1 MIKISSAVHPS
12 RRVLLAGAVSLALL
26 GVAAPLAFA
35 ETPSYDGSGYIDSTA
50 RCESPDVAVVF
61 GSTASSR
68 VAICRDK
75 AGGYEYRG
83 VRVRDGAKLIA
94 PAALTSKGFVAESGG
109 GTYTVTASALEV
121 TYGGTVL
128 RDEAMVDF
136 HGSVP
141 ASASSPSTAATA
153 TDTPTATVTATA
165 TPTPAAPVKP
175 LPAEV
180 GGSAANA
187 G

>member
-1 MIKISSAVHPS
+1 MG
-12 RRVLLAGAVSLALL
+12 RRVRQQ
-26 GVAAPLAFA
+26 P
-35 ETPSYDGSGYIDSTA
+35 
-50 RCESPDVAVVF
+50 
-61 GSTASSR
+61 ASSR

-94 PAALTSKGFVAESGG
+94 PAAPRAGFVAELGG

-128 RDEAMVDF
+128 RTRAMVDF

-141 ASASSPSTAATA
+141 ASASSPSTAAT
-153 TDTPTATVTATA
+153 
-165 TPTPAAPVKP
+165 
-175 LPAEV
+175 
-180 GGSAANA
+180 
-187 G
+187 